1 MKISIVTAVL
11 NRANYIADSLR
22 SLGAQNYPCVEH
34 VIIDG
39 ASTDGTL
46 DILRDNRIANSL
58 LVSEEDSGIYHALN
72 KGLLLCTGDVIGL
85 LHSDDFFADSTILS
99 QVAFAFSDPSVD
111 VVYGDL
117 DYISK
122 NDISKVVRR
131 WRAGEFN
138 INQLALGWM
147 PPHPTLFIRR
157 RFLEKIG
164 FFDTRY
170 KISAD
175 YDFILRCFLYPE
187 INCIYIR
194 RVMVKM
200 RLGGESNQSFNKIF
214 SKTKEDYKVLKIH
227 NVGGLFSIFCKNLRK
242 IIQFV

>member
-147 PPHPTLFIRR
+147 PPHPTLFVRR

-200 RLGGESNQSFNKIF
+200 SLGGESNQSFNKIF
-214 SKTKEDYKVLKIH
+214 SKSKEDYKVLKIH

>member
-147 PPHPTLFIRR
+147 PPHPTLFVRR

-214 SKTKEDYKVLKIH
+214 SKSKEDYKVLKIH

>member
-22 SLGAQNYPCVEH
+22 SLGAQNYPCVDH

-147 PPHPTLFIRR
+147 PPHPTLFVRR

-214 SKTKEDYKVLKIH
+214 SKSKEDYKVLKIH